1 MISERIF
8 VNNVKV
14 LQDVSMTGSK
24 DSAKSVK
31 EVLFVLMV
39 RSNTDV
45 RTVVVAKYARMALIS
60 KNV

>member
-14 LQDVSMTGSK
+14 LQDVSMIGSK

-45 RTVVVAKYARMALIS
+45 RTVVVAKYAHMALIS

>member
-8 VNNVKV
+8 VKNVKV

-24 DSAKSVK
+24 DSAKIVK
-31 EVLFVLMV
+31 EVPFVLMV
-39 RSNTDV
+39 RSNTDA
-45 RTVVVAKYARMALIS
+45 RTVVVAKYAHMALIS